1 MIDRL
6 RQLAIFAKAAES
18 GSFRGAAQVLDL
30 SPSVVSHHISKLE
43 TDLGVA
49 LFYRSTRKLSLT
61 SDGEKLLSSAQ
72 NMVAAA
78 EQGLDE
84 ISAGSLEPTGRLKL
98 TAPAVMA
105 HSSLI
110 ERIAAFAA
118 DHPRVDL
125 EMSFSDVRRDI
136 IAEGIDLAIRMG
148 WLKDSAL
155 IAKKVATEERILL
168 AAPSCLKGR
177 KMPETPDDLQDW
189 PVVNLGGIDRQFE
202 FTGPSGER
210 KTLAAASRLVVDDAM
225 ALYRLVRAG
234 AGLGTVPVF
243 LAAEDLAAGRVV
255 QLLPGWQVSPLGIY
269 AVWPS
274 NTRRDSLTSR
284 FVKYLERI

>member
-1 MIDRL
+1 MIDRY

-18 GSFRGAAQVLDL
+18 GSFRGAAQLLDL

-43 TDLGVA
+43 NDLGVA

-61 SDGEKLLSSAQ
+61 SDGETLLRSAQ
-72 NMVAAA
+72 KMVASA
-78 EQGLDE
+78 EHGLDE
-84 ISAGSLEPTGRLKL
+84 ISAGSLEPSGRLKL

-110 ERIAAFAA
+110 ERIAAFSA

-125 EMSFSDVRRDI
+125 EVSFSDVRRDI
-136 IAEGIDLAIRMG
+136 IADGIDLAIRMG

-155 IAKKVATEERILL
+155 IAKKVATEERVLL
-168 AAPSCLKGR
+168 AAPSCLNGR
-177 KMPETPDDLQDW
+177 PLPETPGDLRGW
-189 PVVNLGGIDRQFE
+189 PVVNLGGIERQFE
-202 FTGPSGER
+202 FTGPAGER
-210 KTLAAASRLVVDDAM
+210 KTLQAASRLVVDDAM

-234 AGLGTVPVF
+234 AGLGTVPMF
-243 LAAEDLAAGRVV
+243 LAAEELAAGRVV
-255 QLLPGWQVSPLGIY
+255 HVLPDWQVSPLGIY